1 MAPTS
6 LHFELYWRTPELV
19 VDFDILLRCGRVQAS
34 AAERGVD
41 TPAGWFDEAARVY
54 SPADAGG
61 ALARRTC
68 ELVASA
74 FAHGEPN

>member
-1 MAPTS
+1 MAPVS
-6 LHFELYWRTPELV
+6 LLFELFWRTPELV

-41 TPAGWFDEAARVY
+41 TPAGWFGEAALVY
-54 SPADAGG
+54 APGDAEG

-68 ELVASA
+68 GLVSSA
-74 FAHGEPN
+74 FAHGEAN